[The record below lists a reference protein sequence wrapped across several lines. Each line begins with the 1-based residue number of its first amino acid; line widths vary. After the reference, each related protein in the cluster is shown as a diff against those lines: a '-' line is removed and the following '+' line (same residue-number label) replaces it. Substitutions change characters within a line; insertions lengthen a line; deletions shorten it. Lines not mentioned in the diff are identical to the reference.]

1 MKVTILLVILLSNI
15 ILTSNSEVECNGTTT
30 EHCSKCSTG
39 DDSDS
44 CSSCDDKHFLFF
56 NNLFCVPCND
66 STYGQIGC
74 EGNCDGSDYVDTRFA
89 FCEKG
94 GCAEGYY
101 NLNGI
106 CMNCSVGSPA
116 CKKCTYEVQE
126 NETHG
131 NFICEECENN
141 EYRINSFGL
150 CQHCYLS
157 GCEKCHYENNTE
169 AVCDKCM
176 EGYFK
181 DSYMGCSS
189 CYYNYPSGKRC
200 YVCSENETDYEFCN
214 CYSGYTKVGKF
225 DCLSC
230 SYGCEE
236 CSYDNKTNTTE
247 CSKCYSGYILDSDK
261 NCISCGERCQT
272 CELDKYK
279 NPICL
284 SCYSSGFLD
293 NGKCLVCDW
302 GCSNC
307 TIDPKSE
314 YKNDTLY
321 TSCDY
326 NYAFNP
332 DTNNC
337 TYCSDIPEIGEYSC
351 KSCIY
356 NEKFVKY
363 ECLECWDDD
372 YVYVRNT
379 FQCFPNYDPS
389 LLHRIQ

>member
-1 MKVTILLVILLSNI
+1 MNI
-15 ILTSNSEVECNGTTT
+15 
-30 EHCSKCSTG
+30 
-39 DDSDS
+39 
-44 CSSCDDKHFLFF
+44 
-56 NNLFCVPCND
+56 
-66 STYGQIGC
+66 
-74 EGNCDGSDYVDTRFA
+74 
-89 FCEKG
+89 
-94 GCAEGYY
+94 
-101 NLNGI
+101 
-106 CMNCSVGSPA
+106 
-116 CKKCTYEVQE
+116 
-126 NETHG
+126 
-131 NFICEECENN
+131 
-141 EYRINSFGL
+141 GL

-157 GCEKCHYENNTE
+157 GCEKCHYENYTE
-169 AVCDKCM
+169 EVCDKCM

-314 YKNDTLY
+314 YKNDTLC